1 METIRANVNNDNCV
15 AFLCPHCKR
24 PFHISV
30 WEFKNVKHQLAIRCS
45 CNGQFQLLLNFR
57 RFNRKNVIL
66 VGEAKNLSMH
76 KSSWTVMTIVNLS
89 MGGLRFKAL
98 EPINIQK
105 GDKIR
110 VRFTLDSPQ
119 EEMIDKE
126 AIVRNTSNNECGC
139 EFMSL
144 TTDENQLK
152 SYLFDP
158 TA

>member
-1 METIRANVNNDNCV
+1 METIRADVNHEDRV

-30 WEFKNVKHQLAIRCS
+30 GEYKNIKRELAIRCS
-45 CNGQFQLLLNFR
+45 CNEQFRLLLNFR
-57 RFNRKNVIL
+57 RFRRKNVIL

-76 KSSWTVMTIVNLS
+76 KSPWTVMTIVNLS
-89 MGGLRFKAL
+89 MGGLRFRVL

-105 GDKIR
+105 GDKVR
-110 VRFTLDSPQ
+110 VRFTLDNPQ

-126 AIVRNTSNNECGC
+126 VIVRNTRDNECGC

-144 TTDENQLK
+144 NNNENTLK
-152 SYLFDP
+152 SHLIEP